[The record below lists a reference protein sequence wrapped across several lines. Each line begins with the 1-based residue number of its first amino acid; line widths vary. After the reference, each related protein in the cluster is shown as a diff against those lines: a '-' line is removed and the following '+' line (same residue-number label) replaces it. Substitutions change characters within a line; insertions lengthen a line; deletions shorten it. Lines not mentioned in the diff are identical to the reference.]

1 MNTTQ
6 LAVLIDAARAET
18 ALVDMERAWKTV
30 APEYPFDPVFVDDL
44 FADQLREDRQLGQL
58 FGLFAAIAVL
68 LACVGM
74 LGLAAHAA
82 ERRTK
87 EFGIRKVLGASV
99 SGLVARLSREFVA
112 LVGVALAL
120 AAPIVVIGARRWLE
134 GFAYPAA
141 VAPGPFVALAL
152 GVLLLALATVS
163 VHALRVAL
171 ADPVRS
177 LRSE

>member
-1 MNTTQ
+1 MSGG
-6 LAVLIDAARAET
+6 ASGYSV
-18 ALVDMERAWKTV
+18 
-30 APEYPFDPVFVDDL
+30 
-44 FADQLREDRQLGQL
+44 
-58 FGLFAAIAVL
+58 
-68 LACVGM
+68 
-74 LGLAAHAA
+74 GLAAYAA

-99 SGLVARLSREFVA
+99 AGLVARLSREFVGLVILA
-112 LVGVALAL
+112 LVL

-141 VAPGPFVALAL
+141 VEPGVFVALAA
-152 GVLLLALATVS
+152 GVLVLALATVS